1 MATSTPH
8 VASVSPT
15 NSNHT
20 APRNP
25 AIKAA
30 LASNYVDQFDIFVPV
45 IALAPIT
52 AQLFGAENLARTAGL
67 VFVAT
72 LIGRPL
78 GALVFG
84 PIADRIGRTRVS
96 FITLVGISL
105 TTYAIAVSADHT
117 SWGAWTLYWIVAMRF
132 LGGVFLG
139 GQYSAAIP
147 LAMEWATPKR
157 RGLISGSIMAMSPLA
172 NATIAA
178 LTLGLLAGL
187 GIDEYAAWGWRVPFY
202 ISGTLAAAMTIV
214 YVLRVRDAQDSTRLT
229 GSDLLSNPDLPPTA
243 PTSEHLTLSPPIS
256 TPRNAT
262 TISPKTAAL
271 TEVTLGT
278 HRGIFA
284 RVFLLMTGL
293 WLLTNMAIPVVTRQL
308 GALENLSANDV
319 TLIMLCGTAASIV
332 SMAACGHLSTLIGRR
347 RFFIVAGVVIAAVAP
362 TCYLLLWQA
371 SSTGAMIACVVGLQV
386 FTVSAY
392 GPIGAYLSE
401 RFPAHIRSTGYGLG
415 YSLSIVVPAL
425 YPYFLPIVQERF
437 GEYGAVAVLL
447 ALGGVCVALGSALE
461 AREDKRFSFRRAGTK
476 ALASPFVK
484 E

>member
-1 MATSTPH
+1 
-8 VASVSPT
+8 
-15 NSNHT
+15 
-20 APRNP
+20 
-25 AIKAA
+25 
-30 LASNYVDQFDIFVPV
+30 
-45 IALAPIT
+45 
-52 AQLFGAENLARTAGL
+52 L

-84 PIADRIGRTRVS
+84 PIADRIGRTKIS
-96 FITLVGISL
+96 FVTLAGISL
-105 TTYAIAVSADHT
+105 TTYAIAVAPDHT
-117 SWGAWTLYWIVAMRF
+117 SWGVWTLYWVVAMRF

-147 LAMEWATPKR
+147 LAMEWAKPER
-157 RGLISGSIMAMSPLA
+157 RGFISGSIMAMSPLA

-202 ISGTLAAAMTIV
+202 ISGTLAAAMTVV
-214 YVLRVRDAQDSTRLT
+214 YVIRVRDAQGSTCVG
-229 GSDLLSNPDLPPTA
+229 GSDSLSSPDLPSTA
-243 PTSEHLTLSPPIS
+243 PASGHLTLSSPIK
-256 TPRNAT
+256 TPQDAT
-262 TISPKTAAL
+262 TSPKTAAL
-271 TEVTLGT
+271 AEVTLGT

-284 RVFLLMTGL
+284 RIFLLMTGL
-293 WLLTNMAIPVVTRQL
+293 WLLTYMAIPVVTQQL
-308 GALENLSANDV
+308 GELEGLNANDV
-319 TLIMLCGTAASIV
+319 TLIMLCGTGASVV
-332 SMAACGHLSTLIGRR
+332 SMAACGHLSTLVGRR
-347 RFFIVAGVVIAAVAP
+347 QFFVIAGVAIALTAP
-362 TCYLLLWQA
+362 TCYLLLWQV
-371 SSTGAMIACVVGLQV
+371 SSTSAMIACVIGLQV

-425 YPYFLPIVQERF
+425 YPYFLPNLQERF
-437 GEYGAVAVLL
+437 GEHGAVGGLL
-447 ALGGVCVALGSALE
+447 ALGGVCVAVGSALE
-461 AREDKRFSFRRAGTK
+461 ARVDESFPFRRARTK